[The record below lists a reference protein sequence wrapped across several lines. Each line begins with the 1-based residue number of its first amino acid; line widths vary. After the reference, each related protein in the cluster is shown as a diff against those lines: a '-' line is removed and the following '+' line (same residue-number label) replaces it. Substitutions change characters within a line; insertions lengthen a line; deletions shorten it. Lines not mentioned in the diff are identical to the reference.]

1 MLKERNTK
9 QKTFILSALKSV
21 KTHPTAEAVYEM
33 IAKDFPEIGLA
44 TVYRNL
50 NRLSE
55 SGIIRRISVNNSP
68 DRFDGDLTPHYHLCC
83 DECGRFDDFFDDR
96 GHDALKEFVENESGF
111 SLSRQ
116 ETVFYG
122 LCPDCKTNNPNKG
135 EH

>member
-9 QKTFILSALKSV
+9 QKTFIRSALKSV
-21 KTHPTAEAVYEM
+21 RTHPTAEAVHEM
-33 IAKDFPEIGLA
+33 IAKDCPEIGIA

-96 GHDALKEFVENESGF
+96 SQDTLRKFVEDESGF

-122 LCPDCKTNNPNKG
+122 LCPNCKK
-135 EH
+135 EKSQ